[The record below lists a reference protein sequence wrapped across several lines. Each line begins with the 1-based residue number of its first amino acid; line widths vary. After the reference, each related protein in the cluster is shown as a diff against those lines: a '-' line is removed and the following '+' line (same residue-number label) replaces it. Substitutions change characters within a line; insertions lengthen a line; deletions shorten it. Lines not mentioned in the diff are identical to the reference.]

1 MRPLGRLRDENA
13 DSSRSGKGEH
23 MNLRKNATIMLSPG
37 DCALVS
43 GRGHL
48 VLGEGSVE
56 VLGAM
61 FDSGSTF
68 RIRPGKRFPVYAS
81 DAHASINT
89 IGTFAVA
96 VVRDDPIPDSWRKL
110 PDSFLTETTPK
121 VVVLGVTDSG
131 KSALTTYLANI
142 SLNFSSRLGVVDGDP
157 GQGDIGPPTCVSGA
171 IIKSKLIDLRG
182 ISPSITSFVGVT
194 SPSTC
199 PNKCVSAVSD
209 VANRVLGARADYLLL
224 NTDGWI
230 ENGGIEHKLRLLEAI
245 GADLVILLGT
255 DEQAEAFQRRT
266 GAKVVRAEIPKY
278 VLTRSPSARYRMRVS
293 NLLRHLL
300 HAKRLMLN
308 PDLMRSQVKHEPG
321 TLIALMNQG
330 GFKSLGI
337 LDAMGIPGEV
347 WAYCGTDSFDRVI
360 FSEVSMPEV
369 VRRLR
374 ARAPHGHM

>member
-1 MRPLGRLRDENA
+1 MY
-13 DSSRSGKGEH
+13 SKKST
-23 MNLRKNATIMLSPG
+23 TIRLSPG
-37 DCALVS
+37 ECALVS

-56 VLGAM
+56 VLGAT
-61 FDSGSTF
+61 FGSGSTL

-81 DAHASINT
+81 DDHASINT
-89 IGTFAVA
+89 IGTFVVT

-110 PDSFLTETTPK
+110 PDSFLTETAPK

-199 PNKCVSAVSD
+199 PNECVSAVSD
-209 VANRVLGARADYLLL
+209 VTSRVLGAGADYLLL

-245 GADLVILLGT
+245 GADLVVLLGS
-255 DEQAEAFQRRT
+255 DDQAEALQRRT

-278 VLTRSPSARYRMRVS
+278 VLARSPSARYRMRVS
-293 NLLRHLL
+293 NLLRHLR
-300 HAKRLMLN
+300 HAKRLMLD
-308 PDLMRSQVKHEPG
+308 PGLMRSQVKYELG
-321 TLIALMNQG
+321 TLIALMSQG
-330 GFKSLGI
+330 DFRSLGI
-337 LDAMGIPGEV
+337 LDITDIAGET
-347 WAYCGTDSFDRVI
+347 WAYCGTDSFDRVV
-360 FSEVSMPEV
+360 SSAVSMPEV
-369 VRRLR
+369 LEWLR
-374 ARAPHGHM
+374 ARASDSPTR

>member
-1 MRPLGRLRDENA
+1 
-13 DSSRSGKGEH
+13 
-23 MNLRKNATIMLSPG
+23 MNPKNNATIVLDPG
-37 DCALVS
+37 GCALVS

-48 VLGEGSVE
+48 VLREGSVE

-61 FDSGSTF
+61 FGSGSTL
-68 RIRPGKRFPVYAS
+68 RIRPGKRFPVYAF
-81 DAHASINT
+81 DAHASINM

-110 PDSFLTETTPK
+110 PDSFLTEPTPK

-182 ISPSITSFVGVT
+182 ISPSINSFVGVT

-199 PNKCVSAVSD
+199 PNECVSAVCD
-209 VANRVLGARADYLLL
+209 VASRLLGAGADCLLL

-230 ENGGIEHKLRLLEAI
+230 ENGGIEHKLRLLETI
-245 GADLVILLGT
+245 GADLVVLLGT
-255 DEQAEAFQRRT
+255 DEEAEALQRRT
-266 GAKVVRAEIPKY
+266 GAKVVHAEIPKH
-278 VLTRSPSARYRMRVS
+278 VLIRSPSARYRMRVS
-293 NLLRHLL
+293 NLFHHLQ

-308 PDLMRSQVKHEPG
+308 PDLMRDEVKREPG
-321 TLIALMNQG
+321 MLVALMDQG

-337 LDAMGIPGEV
+337 LDATDIAGKV
-347 WAYCGTDSFDRVI
+347 WAYCGTDSFDRVV
-360 FSEVSMPEV
+360 SSTVSMPEV
-369 VRRLR
+369 LERLR
-374 ARAPHGHM
+374 ARAPRGLTR